1 MPNNT
6 NANRI
11 TEIEQRLAA
20 IRTEMDAPDADL
32 DALSHEADELIDE
45 RCGLLDRAEQRRQLL
60 GRIATGE
67 EGREARRFPLADPAA
82 APEQRTYGYYSP
94 EYRSAWLHTLMRC
107 VLALKIIFAA
117 ISISALSST

>member
-6 NANRI
+6 NATRI

-32 DALSHEADELIDE
+32 DALSTEADNLIDE
-45 RCGLLDRAEQRRQLL
+45 RRRLLDRAEQRRQLL

-82 APEQRTYGYYSP
+82 ARNT
-94 EYRSAWLHTLMRC
+94 
-107 VLALKIIFAA
+107 AA
-117 ISISALSST
+117 HGCTR